1 MNLTDDEVGH
11 NSPMSRV
18 VYIHVGAPKTGTTY
32 LQDRL
37 ALNRSELA
45 SHDVHYPASSFR
57 QVDHFRPALDL
68 KGSDWGGPP
77 GHAEGHWDAL
87 MKRVRRLDGTVI
99 ISHEILSA
107 ANAENIERAMNDLAD
122 SEVHVVYSAR
132 DLARQIPA
140 TWQESI
146 KQRRRWSFG
155 KYLTELQTTP
165 DAFFW
170 RSQGLPSV
178 LGRWSAGLPPERVHV
193 VTVPQGDASSDLLF
207 GRFCEVFGIDAAWV
221 SAESK
226 RGNPSMGVAET
237 ALVRKLNRRLRRTGF
252 SKGDHAVLVKDL
264 LVHGTLA
271 HRPGMN
277 RATLPP
283 DLFAWADKIAHEW
296 IEWVEG
302 SGVDVVG
309 DVAELLPVPPP
320 EDATWVDPDRPNRK
334 EMLDVALDGLA
345 AMVQEV
351 ARRPD
356 PQQQLAGKVGKA
368 VKSIRGQ

>member
-1 MNLTDDEVGH
+1 
-11 NSPMSRV
+11 MSRV

-32 LQDRL
+32 LQNRL
-37 ALNRSELA
+37 ALNRNELA
-45 SHDVHYPASSFR
+45 SHDVHYPSSSPR
-57 QVDHFRPALDL
+57 QVDHFRAALDL

-77 GHAEGHWDAL
+77 GHAEGHWDSL
-87 MKRVRRLDGTVI
+87 IKRVRKLEGTVI

-107 ANAENIERAMNDLAD
+107 ATAENIERAMNDLSD

-146 KQRRRWSFG
+146 KQRRRWSFAR
-155 KYLTELQTTP
+155 YLTELQTKP
-165 DAFFW
+165 ESFFW

-178 LGRWSAGLPPERVHV
+178 LGRWSTGLPPDRVHV
-193 VTVPQGDASSDLLF
+193 VTVPRADAPADLLIR
-207 GRFCEVFGIDAAWV
+207 RFCEVFGIDLRWV
-221 SAESK
+221 TADSE

-237 ALVRKLNRRLRRTGF
+237 ALIRKLNRRLRRTGF
-252 SKGDHAVLVKDL
+252 SKDDHAALVKDL
-264 LVHGTLA
+264 LVHDTLS
-271 HRPGMN
+271 HRQGMS

-283 DLFAWADKIAHEW
+283 GLFPWADRIAEEW

-302 SGVDVVG
+302 SGVHVVG
-309 DVAELLPVPPP
+309 DVAELRPVPPP
-320 EDATWVDPDRPNRK
+320 EGKAWVDPDRPKRK

-345 AMVQEV
+345 AMVQEA
-351 ARRPD
+351 ARRSD
-356 PQQQLAGKVGKA
+356 PQQQFAGKVGKA